1 MPLKVSWH
9 TDALGDFI
17 EIVEYFE
24 IEGNIQAAENFRDK
38 VKAKIDFIKSYPG
51 AGRPTMKHK
60 NLRYILVDKHRRM
73 YYRFTSKSLT
83 ILAFFDSRQDPTKR
97 PF

>member
-9 TDALGDFI
+9 KDALGDFL

-24 IEGNIQAAENFRDK
+24 NEGLIMASENFRDK
-38 VKAKIDFIKSYPG
+38 VKAKVDFINSYPG
-51 AGRPTMKHK
+51 AGRPTLKHK

-73 YYRFTSKSLT
+73 YYRFIRKTLT
-83 ILAFFDSRQDPTKR
+83 ILAFFDSRQDPSKR